1 MHVAGVFLRIVTW
14 EKKGGGGGFFSKTQK
29 VGNDVK
35 HNKKSV

>member
-14 EKKGGGGGFFSKTQK
+14 EKKGGGFFSKTQK

>member
-14 EKKGGGGGFFSKTQK
+14 EKKKGGGFFSKTQK

>member
-14 EKKGGGGGFFSKTQK
+14 EKKGGGVFSKTQK